1 MLTRSLWCGSFLLV
15 GLALACGGDGASKPE
30 SEREHADASHEPSTE
45 DEVIPCPS
53 STPTFE
59 PGMSVAGESA
69 RITARLVSA
78 QPTAPR
84 KFENSWVLEFVDAE
98 GQPIDD
104 IKVTPNEPWMD
115 VHNHGGGYAPD
126 VVARDEPGQLE
137 FDRINLK
144 MPGPWRLN
152 LNASSAKAG
161 DDEIV
166 IHVCVP

>member
-1 MLTRSLWCGSFLLV
+1 LLV
-15 GLALACGGDGASKPE
+15 GLALGCGGDDAPKPAHE
-30 SEREHADASHEPSTE
+30 HEHASPEPSTE
-45 DEVIPCPS
+45 DDVIPCPS

-59 PGMSVAGESA
+59 PGMSVEGEGA

-104 IKVTPNEPWMD
+104 IQVTPQEPWMD

-126 VVARDEPGQLE
+126 VVAQDEPGQLKIE
-137 FDRINLK
+137 RINLK

-152 LNASSAKAG
+152 LNASSATVG
-161 DDEIV
+161 EDEIV